1 MKAYFKMS
9 KIRYLFQF
17 MREHKWRFLTLLYI
31 PIYLYF
37 FHMAECITDS
47 NFHYLNTSLDDKIP
61 FIEIFVLPYL
71 AWFGYLTYG
80 IAYTIFKKDGRYY
93 YPLGLNLA
101 IGMTLFIIVSYVW
114 PNAIAI
120 RPTVMPR
127 DNIFTRL
134 VAFLYMTDTPT
145 NVLPSI
151 HVYDSIG
158 MHWGMCQTEFFRTH
172 KRARRNSFILMILI
186 LLATLFI
193 KQHSIIDLMAGIAL
207 QLVVGIITYGPA
219 NGWIFRT
226 ARKFDSDVSLSSTP
240 EAKNLSSEA

>member
-1 MKAYFKMS
+1 
-9 KIRYLFQF
+9 
-17 MREHKWRFLTLLYI
+17 MREALRLVRKKLINVIAGLAGFADEYKALPTLGFTSRNDRTEEPDERMEFFVKHMQETAFRLYGH
-31 PIYLYF
+31 P
-37 FHMAECITDS
+37 S
-47 NFHYLNTSLDDKIP
+47 
-61 FIEIFVLPYL
+61 V
-71 AWFGYLTYG
+71 